1 MKKSIKSITLML
13 SLFTVIFSAQAQ
25 TPQETIDKALMT
37 SFYKQS
43 NQLEGIIQKQPNDY
57 WKAYAY
63 FKSSIYSVKMGD
75 EDKARKE
82 VEQAL
87 SIIKEAEN
95 QDSEL
100 LALEGNILGYSISLN
115 PAKTQSLASKST
127 SKYKK
132 ALKLNKQNMRAY
144 LGLGENDFHTPEK
157 YGGGKV
163 AEKYLLKALEAPITT
178 SEDVNAPNWGRE
190 RVYMLLVKLYER
202 QGKSEKSVKYC
213 KEGIAAFPNDYEL
226 KQLADKVL

>member
-13 SLFTVIFSAQAQ
+13 SLFAVIFSAQAQ

-43 NQLEGIIQKQPNDY
+43 NQVEGIIKEQPNDY

-63 FKSSIYSVKMGD
+63 FKSSIYSVKLGD

-127 SKYKK
+127 GKYKK
-132 ALKLNKQNMRAY
+132 SLKLNKQNMRAY

-202 QGKSEKSVKYC
+202 QGKSEKAVKYC